1 MTKKQCLIEVK
12 EYQKYLHL
20 DLNRRIK
27 DVLKSGE
34 VDIGGE
40 DAGVMLMGD
49 ALKTVSLQYFI
60 LGNSIRNKQKR
71 RA

>member
-34 VDIGGE
+34 ADISGE
-40 DAGVMLMGD
+40 DAGIMLMGD

-71 RA
+71 S